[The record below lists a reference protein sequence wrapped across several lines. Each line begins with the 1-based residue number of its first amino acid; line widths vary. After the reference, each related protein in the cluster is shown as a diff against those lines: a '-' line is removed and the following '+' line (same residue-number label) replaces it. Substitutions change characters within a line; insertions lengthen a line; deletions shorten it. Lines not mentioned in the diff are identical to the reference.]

1 MTAEV
6 EKLQKQVDGLIQV
19 LFSLAHDL
27 ARVEADSDLTVTL
40 QGVGVNLKQLLVT
53 LNDGKEPTV
62 ETAVP
67 ISNQGHDP
75 R

>member
-1 MTAEV
+1 MTDDV

-27 ARVEADSDLTVTL
+27 TRVEADCDLKVTL

-53 LNDGKEPTV
+53 LNDGKEPAAGEAPAV

-67 ISNQGHDP
+67 ISN
-75 R
+75 

>member
-1 MTAEV
+1 MTWQEW
-6 EKLQKQVDGLIQV
+6 KQILI
-19 LFSLAHDL
+19 LK
-27 ARVEADSDLTVTL
+27 VTL